1 VSLFVAGTGA
11 GVGKTLV
18 AALLMARYRREVAL
32 VYWQPIATGAALGRD
47 RATLE
52 MLVPGASTAAEAYL
66 FADPVAPYLAARRE
80 GDRIEG
86 AKVLARW
93 RELRAIFPGAGFLVE
108 GTGGP
113 LEPLDDGGLL
123 LADLMIPLA
132 LPVLLVARAGP
143 GAVNHTLLALEALR
157 RRELAVA
164 GVVLSGPP
172 DADDRRAIERCG
184 EVEVVGE
191 VPLLEQ
197 VDAPGVAAAAAEL
210 DTANALRPWLAR
222 AS

>member
-32 VYWQPIATGAALGRD
+32 VYWQPIATGADRGRD

-52 MLVPGASTAAEAYL
+52 ALVPGASTVAESYL

-86 AKVLARW
+86 ARVLARW
-93 RELRAIFPGAGFLVE
+93 RELRSTFPGAGFLVE

-113 LEPLDDGGLL
+113 LEPLDEGGLL

-143 GAVNHTLLALEALR
+143 GAVNRTLLALESLR

-164 GVVLSGPP
+164 GVALSGPA
-172 DADDRRAIERCG
+172 DADDRRAIERFG
-184 EVEVVGE
+184 EVEVVAE
-191 VPLLEQ
+191 VPFIDP
-197 VDAPGVAAAAAEL
+197 VDAAGVAAAAAEL
-210 DTANALRPWLAR
+210 DPGNALRPWLVR